1 MPMNLEIITPPG
13 EPVRFLNT
21 VLEEEHPSSGVRN
34 ILCMNPFLLI
44 LEMLDRYCNDRGR
57 SSGIWMNGLPLRVPL
72 GSHLELVAG
81 EQSRGTAAG
90 KQCFCRIYK
99 SIYGVIWIFP
109 DISDGK
115 ALICS
120 RITKNEIHTF

>member
-1 MPMNLEIITPPG
+1 
-13 EPVRFLNT
+13 
-21 VLEEEHPSSGVRN
+21 
-34 ILCMNPFLLI
+34 
-44 LEMLDRYCNDRGR
+44 
-57 SSGIWMNGLPLRVPL
+57 MNGLPLREPL
-72 GSHLELVAG
+72 GSHLELVVG
-81 EQSRGTAAG
+81 EQSQGTAAG

-99 SIYGVIWIFP
+99 FIYDVIWIFP